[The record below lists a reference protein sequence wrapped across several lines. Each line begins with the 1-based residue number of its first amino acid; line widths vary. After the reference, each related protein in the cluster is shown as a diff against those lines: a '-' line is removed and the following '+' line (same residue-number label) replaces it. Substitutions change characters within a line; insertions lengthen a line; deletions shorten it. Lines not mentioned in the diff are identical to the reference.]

1 MGGAV
6 TRYGWIPVVLA
17 LLVAVP
23 QFAVAPAEAAA
34 CDLHQDTS
42 SAGFT
47 VSKRSDFGRDT
58 TTHPPNFWYWTNN
71 ERDREAA
78 WVEYYPVMPCTGT
91 YRVRAGNVSY
101 SNFSRNAPV
110 TVQHDG
116 GRTTRHVNQAAAPN
130 GQWTG
135 TDIVEAHFT
144 RGQTYV
150 VHGSDWTGEAQGS
163 RRVVFDAIDFIFVR
177 ADANPAPAPGFL
189 ILTAGVRTSDANP
202 VAGQTVT
209 LSFNVRNA
217 GGTRFC
223 AMGVSVGGR
232 DQNGGIRDAPGFN
245 DAYCADPGQDQ
256 QLSVSYLLPIVGT
269 YRLTPII
276 HKLDGGWQEI
286 YFDHGGTGRLT
297 LTAQAGAL
305 PPPPVPPPPT
315 EQPPV
320 AALPSAPPPPPPP
333 PVSIAPIQPSPI
345 RPAPTGTYCYRLA
358 GLASPSEVAA
368 GARFDVD
375 VRVENCGTTWDHN
388 ILFGTSEPRDHASRF
403 ATDGWPSPS
412 RAAYLPNGVANGE
425 SANVTLTLQ
434 APLQPG
440 SFSESFRLVAEWRSW
455 MTDGPTIAVTFS
467 VSRAAADGQRADA
480 IRQLYREILGRE
492 ADPEGLG
499 GWVRSSLS
507 VAQVRLALLASDEFR
522 YRQAQQLDQG
532 RVDMI
537 KGLYRDV
544 LGREFDVPGLLHHF
558 ISGRTEAQLRVD
570 FAASAEGAKRQL
582 AGRRPMI
589 EGLYREILRR
599 EPDIAG
605 VHGWLGSGLSEAQ
618 LRDRFLRSD
627 EYRQKYAPHMVI
639 FIGGLGTCLGVGGD
653 CEVASTF
660 RDLRAALE
668 VPRGHHMAF
677 DYFSYASPGRYTCPD
692 TGSSLI
698 DVAIR
703 FSEWLRREI
712 RLAPYTRYSIVG
724 HSQGGVVAMA
734 GTGWLTDRELDSV
747 AQVVTINSPVR
758 GTPLAS
764 KGDAR
769 LLICS
774 GLLNSDRWDQ
784 QVLVNL
790 KPGMPLPRAAEDA
803 AARLPAFL
811 IANGSDCLVP
821 SEYARVPGVDGMT
834 TLGTRLGDVRF
845 CWDWHGQPLRDPAVA
860 RVIVSRI
867 IDR

>member
-1 MGGAV
+1 MSLVMAAGASGLTV
-6 TRYGWIPVVLA
+6 KTAAG
-17 LLVAVP
+17 
-23 QFAVAPAEAAA
+23 AA

-47 VSKRSDFGRDT
+47 VSRRSDFGRDT
-58 TTHPPNFWYWTNN
+58 TTHPPNFWFWTNN

-110 TVQHDG
+110 SVQHDG

-130 GQWTG
+130 GQWIA
-135 TDIVEAHFT
+135 TDIAEAHFT

-189 ILTAGVRTSDANP
+189 ILTAGVRTSDTNP

-245 DAYCADPGQDQ
+245 DAYCADPGQDH
-256 QLSVSYLLPIVGT
+256 QLSVPYLLPIVGT

-305 PPPPVPPPPT
+305 PPQPVPPPAT

-320 AALPSAPPPPPPP
+320 AALPSAPPPPSPP
-333 PVSIAPIQPSPI
+333 PVSFAPIQPSPI

-358 GLASPSEVAA
+358 GLTSPSAVAA

-388 ILFGTSEPRDHASRF
+388 ILFGTWEPRDHASRF

-425 SANVTLTLQ
+425 SASVTLTLQ

-455 MTDGPTIAVTFS
+455 MTDGPTIVVPFS
-467 VSRAAADGQRADA
+467 VSGAAADGQRVDA

-599 EPDIAG
+599 EPDAAG
-605 VHGWLGSGLSEAQ
+605 MQGWLGSGLTEAQ

-627 EYRQKYAPHMVI
+627 EYRQNYARHHVI
-639 FIGGLGTCLGVGGD
+639 FVAGLATCMGIGAIGSCSDAVR
-653 CEVASTF
+653 TF
-660 RDLRAALE
+660 EPIRKHLEARA
-668 VPRGHHMAF
+668 GNHQF
-677 DYFSYASPGRYTCPD
+677 SKSYFSYAVSGSYACRD
-692 TGSSLI
+692 TARSLT
-698 DVAIR
+698 DMTNALWR
-703 FSEWLRREI
+703 TLRAEI
-712 RLAPYTRYSIVG
+712 AADPYTRFSIIG
-724 HSQGGVVAMA
+724 HSQGGLIALGAA
-734 GTGWLTDRELDSV
+734 GALTSVDLDSIATVIAISSPLRGTDRATYAPWLSLLVQNKCPEFSDGDIL
-747 AQVVTINSPVR
+747 QI
-758 GTPLAS
+758 LANT
-764 KGDAR
+764 G
-769 LLICS
+769 I
-774 GLLNSDRWDQ
+774 
-784 QVLVNL
+784 
-790 KPGMPLPRAAEDA
+790 GMPGPERALEGASN
-803 AARLPAFL
+803 LPAFW
-811 IANGSDCLVP
+811 IAHSQDCLVRP
-821 SEYARVPGVDGMT
+821 SSTRVDQVPGFEIVASATERLRYLGPACLDG
-834 TLGTRLGDVRF
+834 
-845 CWDWHGQPLRDPAVA
+845 HGAALEHAAALRAIQQ
-860 RVIVSRI
+860 RVFR
-867 IDR
+867 